1 MRRDPAPAQLPDANG
16 SGCRGTG
23 HPEVIESGEDPSA
36 GLQLETEPEATVPPA
51 GLDHAGRLGLGPR
64 DPLRLPPHT
73 ACPAEPAPGFAVPP
87 LEHGRSHRVPQRTGQ
102 ERGCLL
108 VAGLRELIQKLF
120 DYGARRFGDG
130 APAQGGEGRDERDR
144 RDRDDGKTEET
155 FHDPE
160 ASNPCAAS
168 GPAGRAGTL
177 KQGDRAFPRLEASLT
192 DQSKKNRAGIRRGFN
207 YLLLI
212 LLLHFFFFGNSSEEL
227 PKPLDDSPREEDDP
241 LSESSL
247 SKRPSS
253 SLSRSLLED
262 PPRLLSLP
270 RPEECRLSLSRSPR
284 FSRLSSGT

>member
-1 MRRDPAPAQLPDANG
+1 MRRDPAPAQLPDADG

-87 LEHGRSHRVPQRTGQ
+87 LEHGRSLRVPQRTGQ

-108 VAGLRELIQKLF
+108 VPGLRKLIQKLF

-130 APAQGGEGRDERDR
+130 APAQGGEGRDESDR

-168 GPAGRAGTL
+168 GPAGRQA
-177 KQGDRAFPRLEASLT
+177 AFCLRS
-192 DQSKKNRAGIRRGFN
+192 RR
-207 YLLLI
+207 
-212 LLLHFFFFGNSSEEL
+212 SA
-227 PKPLDDSPREEDDP
+227 
-241 LSESSL
+241 LSA
-247 SKRPSS
+247 
-253 SLSRSLLED
+253 
-262 PPRLLSLP
+262 
-270 RPEECRLSLSRSPR
+270 CRSPR
-284 FSRLSSGT
+284 RPAASFSTGARCRSIVRPRSKDWMTDG